1 MMSLPVLVPCS
12 IQGVPIS
19 GPMFLPWRSLSRG
32 SHDVTSCLAAWSHAP
47 SVGVSVSGP
56 MFLLGRSLSGGGLYP
71 WGSLSG
77 RTPPRTAVKSGRYAS
92 YWNAFLYFSLVS
104 DEQNKG
110 DKIPQKIFK
119 CPHISM

>member
-1 MMSLPVLVPCS
+1 MMSLPVSLPGPMLLLWGSLSLVPCS
-12 IQGVPIS
+12 FWEGLCL
-19 GPMFLPWRSLSRG
+19 GEGSLSM
-32 SHDVTSCLAAWSHAP
+32 
-47 SVGVSVSGP
+47 GVSVREKP
-56 MFLLGRSLSGGGLYP
+56 
-71 WGSLSG
+71 
-77 RTPPRTAVKSGRYAS
+77 PPRTAVKSGRYAS